1 MLIAH
6 ESKVVCVV
14 AVVVRLPSV
23 RPPASANDNAP
34 LPSVFKNC
42 PLDPSAAGN
51 VKTKLLETVA
61 GASKPTNCPPEAS

>member
-1 MLIAH
+1 MILP
-6 ESKVVCVV
+6 
-14 AVVVRLPSV
+14 AVVVKDIAASPAV
-23 RPPASANDNAP
+23 RSSAALDTVSNDNAP

-61 GASKPTNCPPEAS
+61 GASKATNCPPAAS